1 MITSKKL
8 SVHIQYFN
16 GCPHSSEMIQRVKI
30 AIADIED
37 KVDYKEILIETNEL
51 AEKLK
56 FRGSPTLLINGED
69 FEMQEE
75 PSSISLSCRYYP
87 KGLPT
92 IEDIR
97 KRIEK
102 LL

>member
-1 MITSKKL
+1 MITAKKL

-16 GCPHSSEMIQRVKI
+16 GCPHSSEMILRVKT
-30 AIADIED
+30 AIADIKD
-37 KVDYKEILIETNEL
+37 KVDYREIPVETNEL

-56 FRGSPTLLINGED
+56 FRGSPTLLINGD
-69 FEMQEE
+69 DYEMQEE
-75 PSSISLSCRYYP
+75 PSEISLSCRYYP
-87 KGLPT
+87 RGLPT
-92 IEDIR
+92 SEEIR

>member
-1 MITSKKL
+1 MITAKKI

-16 GCPHSSEMIQRVKI
+16 GCPHSSEMILRVKT
-30 AIADIED
+30 AIAEIEE
-37 KVDYKEILIETNEL
+37 KVDYREILIETNEL

-69 FEMQEE
+69 YEMLEE
-75 PSSISLSCRYYP
+75 PSEVSLSCRYYP

-92 IEDIR
+92 SEDIR